1 MKLLGQFFALDC
13 LSVSRKKGLR
23 RGVAW
28 KHKYKNHK
36 YFKEELYLSVTGIY
50 LLFDCLFS
58 SRWTERGKGSK
69 GEEFQVSVDVRSA

>member
-23 RGVAW
+23 SGVAW

-36 YFKEELYLSVTGIY
+36 YLKEELYLSVTGYIPFLIVCFLTDGENAGRGGRERNVRC
-50 LLFDCLFS
+50 LLM
-58 SRWTERGKGSK
+58 
-69 GEEFQVSVDVRSA
+69 